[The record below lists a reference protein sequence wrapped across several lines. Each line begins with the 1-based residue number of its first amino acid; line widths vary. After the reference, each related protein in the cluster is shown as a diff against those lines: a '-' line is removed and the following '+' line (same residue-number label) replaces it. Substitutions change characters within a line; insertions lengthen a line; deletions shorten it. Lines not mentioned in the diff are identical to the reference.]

1 MNDKP
6 VAERIKV
13 RDGAAVWRQVEDET
27 VLLALD
33 SSTYIGLNRTGTQLW
48 PLMIEGT
55 TRREL
60 VDLLMSHF
68 DVDAAQATA
77 DVEAF
82 VDACDEHG
90 LLIAQR

>member
-1 MNDKP
+1 
-6 VAERIKV
+6 
-13 RDGAAVWRQVEDET
+13 
-27 VLLALD
+27 
-33 SSTYIGLNRTGTQLW
+33 
-48 PLMIEGT
+48 MIEGT

-60 VDLLMSHF
+60 VDLLMSLF

>member
-6 VAERIKV
+6 VAEKIKV

-68 DVDAAQATA
+68 DVDLAQATA